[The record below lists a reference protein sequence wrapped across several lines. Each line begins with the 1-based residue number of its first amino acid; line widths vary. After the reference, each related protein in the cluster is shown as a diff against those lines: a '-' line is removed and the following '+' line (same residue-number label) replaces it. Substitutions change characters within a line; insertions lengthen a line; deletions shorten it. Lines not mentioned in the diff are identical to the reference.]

1 MIRIVSSQSINL
13 TSSMNLM
20 IADFD
25 KDRYSVSISKTK
37 QVILV
42 ERSLS
47 IRSLLL
53 LTPKIVANH
62 PIPG

>member
-42 ERSLS
+42 ERNLS
-47 IRSLLL
+47 ISSLLL
-53 LTPKIVANH
+53 LAPKIVANH